1 MVTNL
6 TFLDTFQDGR
16 RDDPKHLLTKIHKYK
31 F

>member
-6 TFLDTFQDGR
+6 TFLDTFHDGR
-16 RDDPKHLLTKIHKYK
+16 RDDPKDVLTKIQKYT